1 LADTGDLSRAD
12 GAGSEFKYR
21 AFISYSH
28 RDTGWATW
36 LHKSIE
42 NYRPPR
48 HLVGQQGL
56 HGPIP
61 KRLAPV
67 FRDREELPSA
77 TNLGGVISRALLTG
91 RRPVEVG
98 QRRDSGVQAARPG
111 GPDLLRDH
119 RRRAERCRSR

>member
-1 LADTGDLSRAD
+1 M
-12 GAGSEFKYR
+12 SEFKYR

-56 HGPIP
+56 HGTIP

-77 TNLGGVISRALLTG
+77 TNLGGVISRALADSACQIVICS
-91 RRPVEVG
+91 PDAAVEVG
-98 QRRDSGVQAARPG
+98 AGWRSSGEGRTGSA
-111 GPDLLRDH
+111 
-119 RRRAERCRSR
+119 